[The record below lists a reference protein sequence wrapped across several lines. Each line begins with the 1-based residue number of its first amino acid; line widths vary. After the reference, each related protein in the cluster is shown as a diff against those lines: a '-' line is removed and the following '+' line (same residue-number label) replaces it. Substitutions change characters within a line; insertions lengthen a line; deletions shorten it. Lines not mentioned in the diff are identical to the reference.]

1 MLSQYEINKLKSKL
15 RELGQDEIFIE
26 RYIDKVI
33 RNHESF
39 QVVFKKIDNWDKPD
53 PNTFILQCLSV
64 GLTAA
69 VLGGWIAFIS
79 P

>member
-15 RELGQDEIFIE
+15 REQGQDESFIE
-26 RYIDKVI
+26 RYIDRVI

-39 QVVFKKIDNWDKPD
+39 KVVFKKIDNWDKPD
-53 PNTFILQCLSV
+53 PNMFILQCLSV

-69 VLGGWIAFIS
+69 FLGGWIAFIS

>member
-15 RELGQDEIFIE
+15 RELGQDERFVE

-39 QVVFKKIDNWDKPD
+39 NVVFNKIDNWEKSD

-64 GLTAA
+64 GLAA
-69 VLGGWIAFIS
+69 ALMGGWIAYIS
-79 P
+79 S